1 MYSYIKGIVEEI
13 EKDYIVIENSGI
25 GYKINVSSNT
35 IKNLSISQNAK
46 IYTKLIV
53 REDDMYL
60 CGFYSKEEMNMFEL
74 LTSISKIGPKIGISI
89 LSNIT
94 PKEMNGYILNS
105 DINKISKLPGIG
117 KKTAERI
124 VLELKDKVDKTN
136 VYYEE
141 NLIETNNLNS
151 TIEDF
156 DEAIEALISLGY
168 SKQEAVEAIS
178 KCDKKLSVEEKI
190 KKSLSYIMNKS
201 R

>member
-35 IKNLSISQNAK
+35 IKNLSISQNTK

-105 DINKISKLPGIG
+105 EINKISKLPGIG

-141 NLIETNNLNS
+141 NLIENS
-151 TIEDF
+151 ISSSITDEI

-190 KKSLSYIMNKS
+190 KKSLFYIMNKS

>member
-35 IKNLSISQNAK
+35 IKNLSISQNTK

-105 DINKISKLPGIG
+105 EINKISKLPGIG

-141 NLIETNNLNS
+141 TLIENGISSSITDE
-151 TIEDF
+151 I

-190 KKSLSYIMNKS
+190 KKSLFYIMNKS

>member
-35 IKNLSISQNAK
+35 IKNLSISQNTK

-105 DINKISKLPGIG
+105 EINKISKLPGIG

-141 NLIETNNLNS
+141 TLIENS
-151 TIEDF
+151 ISSSITDEI

-190 KKSLSYIMNKS
+190 KKSLFYIMNKS

>member
-1 MYSYIKGIVEEI
+1 MYSYIKGIVDEI
-13 EKDYIVIENSGI
+13 QKDFIVIENNDI

-35 IKNLSISQNAK
+35 IKNLSISQKSK

-53 REDDMYL
+53 KEDDMYL
-60 CGFYSKEEMNMFEL
+60 CGFYTKEEMDMFEL

-141 NLIETNNLNS
+141 TLIETNVLS
-151 TIEDF
+151 SSDEEI
-156 DEAIEALISLGY
+156 DEATEALIALGY
-168 SKQEAVEAIS
+168 SKQEAIEAIS
-178 KCDKKLSVEEKI
+178 KCDKKLSIEEKI
-190 KKSLSYIMNKS
+190 KKSLSYIMNKY

>member
-35 IKNLSISQNAK
+35 IKNLSISQNTK

-105 DINKISKLPGIG
+105 EINKISKLPGIG

-141 NLIETNNLNS
+141 TLIENGISSSITDE
-151 TIEDF
+151 I

-190 KKSLSYIMNKS
+190 KKALFYIMNKS

>member
-1 MYSYIKGIVEEI
+1 
-13 EKDYIVIENSGI
+13 
-25 GYKINVSSNT
+25 
-35 IKNLSISQNAK
+35 
-46 IYTKLIV
+46 
-53 REDDMYL
+53 MYL
-60 CGFYSKEEMNMFEL
+60 CGFYTKEEMDMFEL

-141 NLIETNNLNS
+141 TLIETNVLSSSN
-151 TIEDF
+151 EEV
-156 DEAIEALISLGY
+156 DEATEALIALGY
-168 SKQEAVEAIS
+168 SKQEAIEAVS
-178 KCDKKLSVEEKI
+178 KCDKKLSIEEKI
-190 KKSLSYIMNKS
+190 KKSLSYIMNKY